1 MREETN
7 WFLKEIANNQKNKN
21 KHQKLSMFN
30 IFKDL
35 EEAVIGKSVYGVPLV
50 FLRETFFQ

>member
-1 MREETN
+1 
-7 WFLKEIANNQKNKN
+7 
-21 KHQKLSMFN
+21 MFN

-35 EEAVIGKSVYGVPLV
+35 EEAVIGKSAYGVPLV